1 MYVRSKQKL
10 GCSSSITKR
19 LTRSSPFDVRNY
31 DVWDCWMSNFINLV
45 MDTLGSMFHVR
56 LFKAKNKVFQF
67 NYQKMNMFE
76 SIQCSKIDVPVCSMF
91 DIMVFNPALHD
102 NTNAV
107 QYLMEGSTAMECT
120 QLSERTSESTLR
132 TIFQCDRPS
141 LHNFRVL
148 ESRLPWQKYLL

>member
-1 MYVRSKQKL
+1 
-10 GCSSSITKR
+10 
-19 LTRSSPFDVRNY
+19 
-31 DVWDCWMSNFINLV
+31 MSNFINLV

-56 LFKAKNKVFQF
+56 LFEAKNRVFQF

-148 ESRLPWQKYLL
+148 ESRLP